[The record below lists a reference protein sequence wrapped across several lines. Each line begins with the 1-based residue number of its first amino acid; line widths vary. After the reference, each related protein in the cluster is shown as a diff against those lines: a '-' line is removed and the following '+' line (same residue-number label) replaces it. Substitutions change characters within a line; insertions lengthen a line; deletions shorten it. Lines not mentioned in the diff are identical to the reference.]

1 MPKTLPPGVIE
12 LGVASFQ
19 VNVMP
24 DVFDSRDLEYRPR
37 LALLPAVLDRRPVD
51 TLVQTQEG
59 NSCTGH
65 AMAAMINAVL
75 SSAGAPVR
83 VSPYM
88 LYRMARRY
96 DEFEGEEDEG
106 SSLRGALK
114 GWFYHGVLPTE
125 DWPALT
131 EDPDLDGD
139 SALAEKA
146 FLHPLGAFYRVNAHR
161 LDDMQSAINEL
172 NVIVASALVHTGWI
186 EPTRVVRS
194 DGTNMHVIE
203 RPPGAGQLGGHA
215 FTIVGYNSVGFLVQN
230 SWGTD
235 WGSGGFATL
244 PYDDWLSSAY
254 DAWVARPGV
263 PAIVRTRNRAKVV
276 DTTAGVLAEGPG
288 PDLVRLSRHVVN
300 LGNEGRLCTTGRFT
314 SSPAQLE
321 RMFQR
326 MEEYH
331 HFWQGTSAGPDEA
344 VHRVVL
350 YAHGGLVDE
359 RSGLS
364 TAQAQLNWWLNNQ
377 VYPIS
382 FAWQSGPVETML
394 NSFGDMIRG
403 KLPFGG
409 LGFDLVEQAD
419 RFVERFARQ
428 NIRWMWAEMKENAA
442 AASAP
447 LPPAVEWPRSGAGTD
462 GWAGLPGA
470 SLLARRLGRYAES
483 LGGGALEV
491 HVVGHSAGS
500 IFTAH
505 LLSRLKEERVPVTSM
520 TWLAPAIRIDDFQQ
534 LVLPH
539 LKSGHVKKF
548 ASFSLRGA
556 QELDDVV
563 GTGKFNIYQ
572 KSLLYLVSHALEHGA
587 EGRGGGEVPLFGMER
602 FVDSPCDGSTL
613 SRVLE
618 APSADLVFSPS
629 QGPPASSSSAT
640 THGGFDNDTATMTSV
655 MVRILRLDEATERT
669 RFQAH
674 SPLLDAGPGA
684 AREPAGNASAPSRV
698 ADVEHAGTAP
708 VTRMAAPQPNDVQVP
723 ASAGPLPE
731 EQLAP
736 ETTSPVMDALTRHG
750 WTVESQ
756 AATSSALKA
765 PGGIP

>member
-12 LGVASFQ
+12 LKGGTFQ
-19 VNVMP
+19 ANVMP
-24 DVFDSRDLEYRPR
+24 DVFDTRDLEYRPR
-37 LALLPAVLDRRPVD
+37 LAPLPAVLDRRPGD
-51 TLVQTQEG
+51 TLIHTQEG

-65 AMAAMINAVL
+65 AVAAMIDTVL
-75 SSAGAPVR
+75 SSENNPVR

-96 DEFEGEEDEG
+96 DEFAGEEDEG

-114 GWFYHGVLPTE
+114 GWFYHGALPTE
-125 DWPALT
+125 DWPSLT
-131 EDPDLDGD
+131 DDPDLDGD

-146 FLHPLGAFYRVNAHR
+146 FLRPLGAFYRVNAHR

-186 EPTRVVRS
+186 EPTRVVKSHR
-194 DGTNMHVIE
+194 THMHVIE

-215 FTIVGYNSVGFLVQN
+215 FTIVGYNDVGFLVQN

-244 PYDDWLSSAY
+244 PYDDWLTSAY

-263 PAIVRTRNRAKVV
+263 PAIVRTRDRAKVV
-276 DTTAGVLAEGPG
+276 NATAGVLAEGPG

-331 HFWQGTSAGPDEA
+331 RFWQGSSAGSKEA
-344 VHRVVL
+344 VRRVVL

-359 RSGLS
+359 KSGLS
-364 TAQAQLNWWLNNQ
+364 VAQAQLNWWLNNQ

-382 FAWQSGPVETML
+382 FAWQSGPVETMINHL
-394 NSFGDMIRG
+394 GDMIRG
-403 KLPFGG
+403 KLPFGSI
-409 LGFDLVEQAD
+409 GFDLVEQAD
-419 RFVERFARQ
+419 RFVEKFARA
-428 NIRWMWAEMKENAA
+428 NLRWMWAEMKENAA
-442 AASAP
+442 AASKP
-447 LPPAVEWPRSGAGTD
+447 LDRTVEWPRNGAGTD
-462 GWAGLPGA
+462 GLGSLPGA
-470 SLLARRLGRYAES
+470 SLLARRLALYAET
-483 LGGGALEV
+483 LGKESLEV
-491 HVVGHSAGS
+491 HIVGHSAGS

-505 LLSRLKEERVPVTSM
+505 LLSRLQDEGVPVTSM
-520 TWLAPAIRIDDFQQ
+520 AWLAPAIRIDDFQR

-539 LKSGHVKKF
+539 LRSGQVKKF
-548 ASFSLRGA
+548 ASFSLSDP
-556 QELDDVV
+556 QELNDVV
-563 GTGKFNIYQ
+563 GTGEFNIYQ

-587 EGRGGGEVPLFGMER
+587 EARGGGEVPLLGMER
-602 FVDSPCDGSTL
+602 FVDSPFDGSTVA
-613 SRVLE
+613 RVLD
-618 APSADLVFSPS
+618 ATSADLVFSPS
-629 QGPPASSSSAT
+629 QGPPASRSSAT
-640 THGGFDNDTATMTSV
+640 THGGFDDDTATMTSV

-669 RFQAH
+669 RFQPH

-684 AREPAGNASAPSRV
+684 TGEPAGSAPVPSRV
-698 ADVEHAGTAP
+698 ADVEQAGTAP
-708 VTRMAAPQPNDVQVP
+708 VTVMAAPQASEVQVP
-723 ASAGPLPE
+723 ATAGPLPE

-736 ETTSPVMDALTRHG
+736 ETSSPVMDALARHG
-750 WTVESQ
+750 WTVEPR
-756 AATSSALKA
+756 AATASAPKA
-765 PGGIP
+765 